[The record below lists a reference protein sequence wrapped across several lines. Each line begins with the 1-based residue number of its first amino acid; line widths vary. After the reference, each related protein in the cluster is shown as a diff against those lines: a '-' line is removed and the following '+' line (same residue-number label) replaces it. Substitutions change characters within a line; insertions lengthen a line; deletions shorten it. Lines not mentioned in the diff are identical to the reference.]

1 MHSHVLLFKTMGLPT
16 PTPKCPPLPMR
27 ANKIRFGYFLFIIT
41 DVPPQIPRSQTTLE
55 FNFSFFKQ
63 DFRIKERQ
71 FEVVTL
77 IYASKW
83 IERIQNSFKML
94 FESEISHRISKKY
107 ATRQKKQ
114 NTKIY

>member
-16 PTPKCPPLPMR
+16 PTPIIC
-27 ANKIRFGYFLFIIT
+27 FGYFLFIIT

-71 FEVVTL
+71 FEVVT
-77 IYASKW
+77 
-83 IERIQNSFKML
+83 
-94 FESEISHRISKKY
+94 
-107 ATRQKKQ
+107 
-114 NTKIY
+114 